1 MSVEAFT
8 VDGKV
13 TIDTTPF
20 ESGLAK
26 VTSQLSKLGTSMNE
40 IMEMGGGNWNF
51 NGALNGLK
59 TLQDDIA
66 VIKEDIATMNT
77 EFANTQGINA
87 LKTEIASLRSEIDAI
102 KQKVNE
108 TTTQTVQRVREVK
121 TEISAITSGTEP
133 LVQLWTAMNGQIAEH
148 YDILS
153 YQESEIGQINAQWRE
168 TQTSINRTKQLMKQ
182 VYNETEGWSTELSRV
197 ELQAKQ
203 IELYFRREQDILKQS
218 LNYLEQE
225 ATLLESQKALEDAKL
240 VAEENLNKAI
250 AERVAFYNETL
261 LEEEKEMEMAY
272 RIMGI
277 QEELNGLIGIEA
289 EEVLKIADGEKLVLE
304 TIEQQVA
311 MEEERLA
318 LMSEITAMQ
327 NAQIT
332 KVPTAT
338 GKGAKGMMGN
348 DLDKM
353 SYLPRRIGS
362 MALTMWGFNEI
373 MDIYEK
379 SMQNMN
385 ALGQQK
391 AYTDL
396 MKTDNRYLKQTNQN
410 VSDVTSGI
418 TKMNKAISES
428 YKGGMSLQKMYQKV
442 DMQSVG
448 ANAMDSAFKYGVQ
461 ADKLD
466 ELTEVM
472 AIYGSEFVRQG
483 RSQEDSIL
491 AVNDALDGEYRRLKE
506 VNIGKEELEAHGYEE
521 GDTLS
526 MIKALREI
534 AQERG
539 YDVVAQKITNLSDAI
554 TVLEIRIAQDL
565 VGAFKVLE
573 PILTEVANDFIY
585 MLDTFEWA
593 FNGVRDVWNKFTTEL
608 DKKFGVQN
616 MQKYGGGL
624 LKLVGWAITLG
635 ITFGVVYKV
644 VKALRGA
651 LSSIF
656 SIFGKGTDEIA
667 KTTGDIAK
675 TGGTVAKDSGGGF
688 KENFKNQWSKL
699 GKDLGKMARAF
710 VVVAV
715 GMVMAFA
722 LIEEGILLISGI
734 GATYDAL
741 KPQFESGINFIKEFG
756 LWFAL
761 LGGAMLVLSYA
772 LGKVPQSAM
781 SQIGKGALNIAEGI
795 AIAMGV
801 VAVAIGS
808 LLMPMLAIISLG
820 ALANWQQGNLD
831 KGIEVIQMFG
841 DALNHI
847 TAPVGVFLIALGVAS
862 VVLGYAPMLGVGLAI
877 GIAISIGLVAEA
889 IFMLNAPLLAI
900 ASLGYVAQQLGQAN
914 IQQGAEAL
922 KIVGQALKTI
932 ADAVPSL
939 LVVDFG
945 VLGQELTDI
954 GSNLLTGKDGLTYL
968 SEEII
973 PNLSDFVEAFNGTT
987 INPIDTTTVA
997 NLSQVASQLPTIKT
1011 AIDKI
1016 RGAVGNGG
1024 TGGVNILGFQ
1034 IGGDTSALRPKLDAL
1049 YEDIKAVID
1058 FANKFGS
1065 SADSTNATTGV
1076 TQMANAV
1083 ASLQAKINAMIT
1095 TITGASPKVKNA
1107 SKQLG
1112 SAIKVGFSEGSSG
1125 FNTSVVS
1132 VLAKG
1137 ISEVQS
1143 RYPTWKSG
1151 GEASANKL
1159 AEGFGKMS
1167 EKLKS
1172 SISEEMG
1179 YALSELDNYKDD
1191 FYNKGAMLGE
1201 SLVDGFKSKG
1211 GLNQNSPAKITKS
1224 IREEL
1229 GYSMEALN
1237 TGRQMMYQGG
1247 QALGQAL
1254 VNGYNSGGNLRTNVD
1269 VLASKGVNNQQL
1281 QANAR
1286 NVQANAKGKGQVA
1299 QSLNPTINI
1308 DMTNSTVIG
1317 VQDLDEKIRSA
1328 VEKAI
1333 IKINSPSGAIG
1344 Y

>member
-1 MSVEAFT
+1 MVDVFEIRGKVDLDIEPFTSKIISANEKLAELGKGVNLNFVDNDNFLGKMDILKDKISQVSVEAEKITTAFT
-8 VDGKV
+8 KIEGINSLLEKITVLKNEVEQIRTGTSSLNNDV
-13 TIDTTPF
+13 ENTITQVQALNNEFSSMRYYID
-20 ESGLAK
+20 LAK
-26 VTSQLSKLGTSMNE
+26 AETEGLLQLERERLSLIKQSKMDALTERQTLISEADERNRIQM
-40 IMEMGGGNWNF
+40 MEMERQIQTEIIERLEREAQVRRNLRQETIKGYQM
-51 NGALNGLK
+51 GLRYLEQQHEAE
-59 TLQDDIA
+59 TLLYDDI
-66 VIKEDIATMNT
+66 VKRYE
-77 EFANTQGINA
+77 TQGRLAMTVQEQLGLLSERNAKDEQDLAFLEEQLILQKSINTLVA
-87 LKTEIASLRSEIDAI
+87 QGGAENI
-102 KQKVNE
+102 KQ
-108 TTTQTVQRVREVK
+108 
-121 TEISAITSGTEP
+121 
-133 LVQLWTAMNGQIAEH
+133 AE
-148 YDILS
+148 
-153 YQESEIGQINAQWRE
+153 A
-168 TQTSINRTKQLMKQ
+168 LMKQ
-182 VYNETEGWSTELSRV
+182 LESDTEVYAI
-197 ELQAKQ
+197 LQEQ
-203 IELYFRREQDILKQS
+203 IALEREKLGILEEQDAIIKKQ
-218 LNYLEQE
+218 
-225 ATLLESQKALEDAKL
+225 
-240 VAEENLNKAI
+240 VAD
-250 AERVAFYNETL
+250 R
-261 LEEEKEMEMAY
+261 EKE
-272 RIMGI
+272 
-277 QEELNGLIGIEA
+277 
-289 EEVLKIADGEKLVLE
+289 
-304 TIEQQVA
+304 VA
-311 MEEERLA
+311 MSSR
-318 LMSEITAMQ
+318 
-327 NAQIT
+327 
-332 KVPTAT
+332 
-338 GKGAKGMMGN
+338 GAKGN
-348 DLDKM
+348 QLDKM
-353 SYLPRRIGS
+353 GYLPSRIGS
-362 MALTMWGFNEI
+362 MAVTMWGFNEI
-373 MDIYEK
+373 MDIYNK

-385 ALGQQK
+385 AFGQQK

-396 MKTDNRYLKQTNQN
+396 MKTDNRYLEQTNQN

-418 TKMNKAISES
+418 TKMNKAINES

-506 VNIGKEELEAHGYEE
+506 VNIGKEDLEAHGYQE
-521 GDTLS
+521 GDTVS
-526 MIKALREI
+526 MVKALREI

-573 PILTEVANDFIY
+573 PVLTEVANDFIY

-644 VKALRGA
+644 VKALRGV
-651 LSSIF
+651 LSSVF

-699 GKDLGKMARAF
+699 GNDLGKIARAF
-710 VVVAV
+710 VDIAV
-715 GMVMAFA
+715 IMGASFL
-722 LIEEGILLISGI
+722 LIEEGIVLISAI
-734 GATYDAL
+734 GYTYESL
-741 KPQFESGINFIKEFG
+741 KPQFNQGIEFIKEFG

-808 LLMPMLAIISLG
+808 LLMPMIAIISLG

-847 TAPVGVFLIALGVAS
+847 SAPVGVFLIALGVAS
-862 VVLGYAPMLGVGLAI
+862 VILGYAPVLGVGLAI

-922 KIVGQALKTI
+922 KVVGQALKTI

-939 LVVDFG
+939 LMVDLG
-945 VLGQELTDI
+945 VFGQELMDW
-954 GSNLLTGKDGLTYL
+954 GSQLLTGKDGLTYL
-968 SEEII
+968 SEDII
-973 PNLSDFVEAFNGTT
+973 PNLATFVDSFNGSS
-987 INPIDTTTVA
+987 IEQIDTTLVT
-997 NLSQVASQLPTIKT
+997 NLSQVADQLPTIKT

-1016 RGAVGNGG
+1016 RTSVGNGG
-1024 TGGVNILGFQ
+1024 TGGVNVLGFQ

-1058 FANKFGS
+1058 FANKFGNGK
-1065 SADSTNATTGV
+1065 DSTNATTGV
-1076 TQMANAV
+1076 TQMATAV
-1083 ASLQAKINAMIT
+1083 AQLQAKINLMVT
-1095 TITGASPKVKNA
+1095 TITGASPKVKTA
-1107 SKQLG
+1107 SKSLG
-1112 SAIKVGFSEGSSG
+1112 SAIKVGFNEGSNG

-1143 RYPTWKSG
+1143 RYPTWRSG
-1151 GEASANKL
+1151 GEASAQKL
-1159 AEGFGKMS
+1159 AEGFAKIS
-1167 EKLKS
+1167 EKFKS
-1172 SISEEMG
+1172 SIAEEMG
-1179 YALSELDNYKDD
+1179 YALAELDNYKDD
-1191 FYNKGAMLGE
+1191 FYNKGVMLGQ
-1201 SLVDGFKSKG
+1201 SLVDGFKSKDA
-1211 GLNQNSPAKITKS
+1211 LDQNSPAKITKS

-1229 GYSMEALN
+1229 GYSMEALD
-1237 TGRQMMYQGG
+1237 TGRQMMYRGG
-1247 QALGQAL
+1247 VALGQAL
-1254 VNGYNSGGNLRTNVD
+1254 TNGYNTGGNLRTNVD

-1281 QANAR
+1281 QANAK
-1286 NVQANAKGKGQVA
+1286 NVQVNAKKNQQVP
-1299 QSLNPTINI
+1299 QSFNPTINI
-1308 DMTNSTVIG
+1308 DMSNSTVIG

-1333 IKINSPSGAIG
+1333 VKINSPNGAIG